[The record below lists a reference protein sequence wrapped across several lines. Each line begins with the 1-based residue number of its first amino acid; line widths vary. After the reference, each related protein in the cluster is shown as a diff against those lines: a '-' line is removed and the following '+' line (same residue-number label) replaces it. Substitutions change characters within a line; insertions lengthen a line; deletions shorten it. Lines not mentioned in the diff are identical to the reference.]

1 MNITGTS
8 SRQPTRAPW
17 TRERLVHERSI
28 ALGFALESS
37 TRASYSSALHSYLY
51 FCRIHNFAIQ
61 PTPDT
66 FSFYVVFMCHHIRP
80 KSVDSYLSGIC
91 SELEPFFPDVRT
103 VRRSSLAIA
112 TVRKLPLTRAQ
123 LRSSRYHYHLSSSHD
138 DKLFLAILFTAFNGL
153 LRIGEL
159 VWPDRQYLQDWRK
172 VIMRHSVTTY
182 TRGYEFLLPA
192 HKADR
197 ATALAAEGVPPDL
210 IQAAGRWSSDTFRIY
225 IRKNPTLLASLIL
238 GRPAM
243 NED

>member
-1 MNITGTS
+1 
-8 SRQPTRAPW
+8 
-17 TRERLVHERSI
+17 
-28 ALGFALESS
+28 
-37 TRASYSSALHSYLY
+37 
-51 FCRIHNFAIQ
+51 IHNFAIQ

-91 SELEPFFPDVRT
+91 SKLEPFFPDVRT
-103 VRRSSLAIA
+103 VRRSSLVSRTLDGCKKLKAIA

-138 DKLFLAILFTAFNGL
+138 NKLFLAILFTAFNGL

-172 VIMRHSVTTY
+172 VIMRHSVMTY

-197 ATALAAEGVPPDL
+197 FFEGNKVMIESRQGDDDPLSLFLAYLTSRDSSFPLLPALWLRSDGSVPTRRWFISHLHCHFGPQFSGHSLRSGGATALAAEGVPPDL
-210 IQAAGRWSSDTFRIY
+210 IQ
-225 IRKNPTLLASLIL
+225 
-238 GRPAM
+238 
-243 NED
+243 